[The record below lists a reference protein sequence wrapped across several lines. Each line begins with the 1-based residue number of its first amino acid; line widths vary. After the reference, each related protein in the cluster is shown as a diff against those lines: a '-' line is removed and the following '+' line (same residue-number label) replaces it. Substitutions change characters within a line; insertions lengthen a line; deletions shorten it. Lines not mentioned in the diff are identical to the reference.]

1 MKFVRVGHKLK
12 AVIVKLTGYL
22 LLMESLKG
30 KFSRRQYSSSSAGSF
45 RVKTLAD
52 FFLKIKFGQLLHHE
66 IT

>member
-52 FFLKIKFGQLLHHE
+52 FF
-66 IT
+66 